1 MDIFLVNMAISYIPK
16 SLDDLAFIYNEM
28 NDCFPSP
35 FESITQFTYAS
46 KRFIDRT
53 ALIALLKGNRIIVLW
68 DIIKET
74 SEHEDTLQSFHE
86 KLIELKLISIL

>member
-1 MDIFLVNMAISYIPK
+1 MTISYIPK
-16 SLDDLAFIYNEM
+16 SLDELAFIYDNM

-35 FESITQFTYAS
+35 FESITQFISTS
-46 KRFIDRT
+46 QRFIDRT
-53 ALIALLKGNRIIVLW
+53 ALMAFVKGNALIVLW

-74 SEHEDTLQSFHE
+74 SEHEDTLENFHE